1 MNPID
6 IDELIRILPTLIRE
20 NDTVKGAIITA
31 LSGVVATKEDIKEL
45 ILQMDKRFEAVDKR
59 FEAMQQQMDKRFDAM
74 QQQMDKRF
82 DAMQQQMDKRFTK
95 VETILNEIRQTI
107 GRPFEQ
113 FGRNIVT
120 RILNAEGFKNITITP
135 IKLPDLK
142 HAMGPGSTEVE
153 IDGLNQNPPVIVEI
167 TSILREHSEIDWFI
181 KKKQFIESHYNRKF
195 RGFFIAASTEC
206 SSDQIVNIA
215 VLLRENNSELINL

>member
-59 FEAMQQQMDKRFDAM
+59 FEAM